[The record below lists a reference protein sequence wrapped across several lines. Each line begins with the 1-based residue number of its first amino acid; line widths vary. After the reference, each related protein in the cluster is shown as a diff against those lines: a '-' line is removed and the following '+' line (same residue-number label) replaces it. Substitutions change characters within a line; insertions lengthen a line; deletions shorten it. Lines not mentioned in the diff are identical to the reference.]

1 MAFGARRRLRAG
13 DDQFPQGVR
22 PSRAVRI
29 ERKGS
34 LSKGGLREALERVAK
49 RVLFELAP
57 ERCLAQALRVHKAQL
72 RAGPYRYD
80 LRRFRRLVVVGFGKA
95 AARMARGLE
104 EILGAHISEGFVV
117 TAEGCA
123 VPTERVEVVEAG
135 HPLPDA
141 RTIQASQRLLG
152 LVEKA
157 GAEDLVVVLVSGG
170 GSALFELPA
179 PGLSLE
185 DLAHTTA
192 LLLRSG
198 ATIYE
203 LNTVRKHLSAVKGGR
218 LAQVAYPARV
228 LALVLS
234 DVPGDDL
241 GTIASGPLVPDPTT
255 FAQAAAIL
263 RSKGL
268 GESLPASV
276 RNHLSAGLQGARP
289 ETPKPGAPFFKNV
302 RHVLVGSGGTALA
315 LAERAGKELGFR
327 PLALTRTLRGE
338 AREVAKIFAALAE
351 EARRFG
357 RPRRPPVLI
366 LASGETTVTVTGG
379 GLGGR
384 NQELALSFACEVRG
398 LSGVALLAL
407 ATDGQDGPTDA
418 AGAIVDGGTWERIQ
432 AAGLDPERALQE
444 NDSYRAL
451 VAAGDLFRTGPTGTN
466 VADLVV
472 LAVERREGA

>member
-1 MAFGARRRLRAG
+1 M
-13 DDQFPQGVR
+13 
-22 PSRAVRI
+22 
-29 ERKGS
+29 
-34 LSKGGLREALERVAK
+34 SKGGLREALEQVAE
-49 RVLFELAP
+49 RVLSELAP
-57 ERCLAQALRVHKAQL
+57 ERCLAQALRLHGEQL
-72 RAGPYRYD
+72 LAGPHRYD

-104 EILGAHISEGFVV
+104 EVLGPRISEGFVI
-117 TAEGCA
+117 TADGCA

-141 RTIQASQRLLG
+141 RTIQASQRLLR

-157 GAEDLVVVLVSGG
+157 GAEDLVVILVSGG

-185 DLAHTTA
+185 DLARTTA
-192 LLLRSG
+192 LLLRFG

-203 LNTVRKHLSAVKGGR
+203 LNSVRKHLSAVKGGR
-218 LAQVAYPARV
+218 LAQVAHPAKV
-228 LALVLS
+228 LALILS

-241 GTIASGPLVPDPTT
+241 GTIASGPLAPDPTT
-255 FAQAAAIL
+255 FSQALEIL
-263 RSKGL
+263 KNQGVW
-268 GESLPASV
+268 GEVPEAL
-276 RNHLSAGLQGARP
+276 RKHLLAGVAGRVP
-289 ETPKPGAPFFKNV
+289 ETPKPGDPVFRGV
-302 RHVLVGSGGTALA
+302 RHVLIGSGGTALA
-315 LAERAGKELGFR
+315 LAERVGKEEGFR
-327 PLALTRTLRGE
+327 PFVLTRTLRGE

-351 EARRFG
+351 EERRFG
-357 RPRRPPVLI
+357 RPRRPPALI
-366 LASGETTVTVTGG
+366 LAAGETTVTVKGT

-407 ATDGQDGPTDA
+407 ATDGEDGPTDA
-418 AGAIVDGGTWERIQ
+418 AGAIVDGGTWERIRV
-432 AAGLDPERALQE
+432 AGLDPEGALRE

-451 VAAGDLFRTGPTGTN
+451 AAAGDLFRTGPTGTN

-472 LAVERREGA
+472 LAVERRKGA